1 MSMHPLSTLSLDSH
15 CCYFRLNGSVVDG
28 NAFNSPGTIVQQR
41 FHSFEM
47 LPFHSVQYAQLT
59 AIEKR
64 CLRNGVSVEGATHKQ
79 VVDLIK
85 SGGDCLT
92 LTVISVTQQEADRL
106 EPQEDQSG
114 YSYIDYSDKRSLPIS
129 IPDYGIVNRNGERYI
144 VFNIHMAGRQLCSRR
159 YREFAN
165 LHSLLRKEFSGFNFP
180 KLPGKWPFQLSEQQ
194 LDTRRRGLEQY
205 LEKVC
210 AVRVIA
216 ESDAVQ
222 DFLTDTEDD
231 ISASPVDIKVMLPD
245 HEVSTVSVK
254 KSSNAQVV
262 WEILVQ
268 RANLTAYT
276 QQYFYLF
283 EIVEYNFE
291 RKLQPHEIPHQ
302 LYVQNYS
309 TASSTC
315 LCVRR
320 WLFSV
325 AKELTLPDGEQAGRF
340 IFYQAVD
347 EVNRGNIRADGR
359 LYELKALQD
368 AKKAGD
374 YLALARTLPGYGDVV
389 FPHCSCD
396 SRKEGHVVPAVGIK
410 SFRLHA
416 CREDGSLE
424 AQMVELTWDSIT
436 RSESD
441 EESMS
446 FCFQYNRPDKPAR
459 WVKVYTPYHAFL
471 ADCFDRI
478 MEERKWE
485 DSGD

>member
-1 MSMHPLSTLSLDSH
+1 
-15 CCYFRLNGSVVDG
+15 
-28 NAFNSPGTIVQQR
+28 
-41 FHSFEM
+41 
-47 LPFHSVQYAQLT
+47 
-59 AIEKR
+59 
-64 CLRNGVSVEGATHKQ
+64 
-79 VVDLIK
+79 
-85 SGGDCLT
+85 
-92 LTVISVTQQEADRL
+92 
-106 EPQEDQSG
+106 
-114 YSYIDYSDKRSLPIS
+114 
-129 IPDYGIVNRNGERYI
+129 
-144 VFNIHMAGRQLCSRR
+144 MAGRQLCSRR

-165 LHSLLRKEFSGFNFP
+165 LHSMLRKEFTGFNFP

-222 DFLTDTEDD
+222 DFLTDSEDD

-245 HEVSTVSVK
+245 HEVTTVSVK
-254 KSSNAQVV
+254 KSANAQVV
-262 WEILVQ
+262 WELLVQ
-268 RANLTAYT
+268 RANFTSYT

-325 AKELTLPDGEQAGRF
+325 TKELTLPQGEQAARF

-347 EVNRGNIRADGR
+347 EVNRGNIRAEGR

-368 AKKAGD
+368 AKKASE

-389 FPHCSCD
+389 FPHCACD
-396 SRKEGHVVPAVGIK
+396 SRKEGHVVPAVGESNI
-410 SFRLHA
+410 
-416 CREDGSLE
+416 C
-424 AQMVELTWDSIT
+424 LT
-436 RSESD
+436 
-441 EESMS
+441 
-446 FCFQYNRPDKPAR
+446 NRF
-459 WVKVYTPYHAFL
+459 Y
-471 ADCFDRI
+471 
-478 MEERKWE
+478 
-485 DSGD
+485 